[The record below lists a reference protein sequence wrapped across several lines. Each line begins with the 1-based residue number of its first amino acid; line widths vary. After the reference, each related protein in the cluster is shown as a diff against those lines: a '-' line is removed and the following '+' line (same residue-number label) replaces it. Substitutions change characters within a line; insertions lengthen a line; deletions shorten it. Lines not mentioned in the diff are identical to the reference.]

1 MHSRHTG
8 HLEFQNK
15 ASNTSGQG
23 MPAAEIALQISRPNK
38 FILMFNLHPQTAEAT
53 AIHTEAE
60 MQQASDAMREALKG
74 VSAASAAVSDM
85 EVEAALEMVC
95 TVWLSCTVQAPN
107 STRFLQRCQYTYVKQ
122 KRAPVLTIDH
132 VAAGSCTSKH

>member
-23 MPAAEIALQISRPNK
+23 MPAAESALQTSRPDN
-38 FILMFNLHPQTAEAT
+38 FVLMLIVRLQTDEAT

-74 VSAASAAVSDM
+74 DSAASAAVSDM
-85 EVEAALEMVC
+85 DVEAALEMVC
-95 TVWLSCTVQAPN
+95 TVWLSCTAQA
-107 STRFLQRCQYTYVKQ
+107 SDSFHFSL
-122 KRAPVLTIDH
+122 
-132 VAAGSCTSKH
+132 

>member
-15 ASNTSGQG
+15 ASNASGQG
-23 MPAAEIALQISRPNK
+23 MPAAESALQISCPNK
-38 FILMFNLHPQTAEAT
+38 FVLMFVVRLQTDEAT

-74 VSAASAAVSDM
+74 DSAASAAVSNM

-107 STRFLQRCQYTYVKQ
+107 SPHFSLR
-122 KRAPVLTIDH
+122 
-132 VAAGSCTSKH
+132 